1 MIGIIVIA
9 VVVIPVV
16 VLILEFVLEKPRTF
30 RIPSLF
36 LGSVVAQIVGVVVLM
51 ALMGALLGLL
61 IPQ

>member
-9 VVVIPVV
+9 LVLIPVT
-16 VLILEFVLEKPRTF
+16 VLILEFLLEKPRTF

-36 LGSVVAQIVGVVVLM
+36 LGSIFAQIGAVIALM

-61 IPQ
+61 IPG